1 MAQSL
6 IRAKP
11 DLLDPDPGGTGP
23 SGSGS
28 GRNRTFWILIRAE
41 PDLLDPDTGG
51 TGPSGSGSDAALS
64 VFGNFH
70 AKHLQFLMQCA
81 YSMMPVL

>member
-1 MAQSL
+1 MAQ
-6 IRAKP
+6 
-11 DLLDPDPGGTGP
+11 
-23 SGSGS
+23 
-28 GRNRTFWILIRAE
+28 ILIRAE

-51 TGPSGSGSDAALS
+51 TGPSGAGSDAAVS